1 MNSKI
6 TIPYGRQSIDNSD
19 IESVVEILKS
29 DWLTTGPEV
38 EKFEHAFSNFV
49 NSKYSIVVSNGTAAL
64 HCAMAAIGIGPGDE
78 VIIPA
83 ITFVATANSVVFQGG
98 TPVFADV
105 EKDTLLIDVKDVEK
119 KITSRTKAI
128 VAVDYAGQPAEYTQ
142 LQALAS
148 QYELSIIADACH
160 AVGGSYKGKPVGV
173 LADLSTFS
181 FHPVKNITTGEGG
194 IITTHNQDF
203 AKRMYLF
210 RNHGIITDHRQREK
224 QGSWHYEMAE
234 IGYNYRL
241 SDFQCALGISQLKKL
256 PNWVRNR
263 QKIASR
269 YDKSFSN
276 TLGVIPLKS
285 KKDIS
290 HAYHLYVVKID
301 SNFMGIDRENLFTQ
315 LRNKGIGVNV
325 HYMPVHY
332 HPFYVKKYN
341 TTPGMCP
348 VAENA
353 YKQILSLPI
362 YPDMSVQDQDFV
374 IESILDCFE

>member
-38 EKFEHAFSNFV
+38 EKFEHAFSNFA

-78 VIIPA
+78 VIIPT

-105 EKDTLLIDVKDVEK
+105 ENDTLLIDVKDVEK
-119 KITSRTKAI
+119 KMTSRTKAI
-128 VAVDYAGQPAEYTQ
+128 VAVDYAGQPADYSR

-148 QYELSIIADACH
+148 QYKLPIIADACH
-160 AVGGSYKGKPVGV
+160 AIGGSYKGKPVGA

-194 IITTHNQDF
+194 MITTNNQNF

-210 RNHGIITDHRQREK
+210 RNHGITTDFRQREK

-256 PNWVRNR
+256 PGWVRDR
-263 QKIASR
+263 QKIASH

-276 TLGVIPLKS
+276 IPGVIPIIS
-285 KKDIS
+285 KKDIN
-290 HAYHLYVVKID
+290 HAYHLYVIKID
-301 SNFMGIDRENLFTQ
+301 PNFMSVDRDSLFTQ

-348 VAENA
+348 VAESA

-374 IESILDCFE
+374 IKSILDCFE

>member
-1 MNSKI
+1 
-6 TIPYGRQSIDNSD
+6 
-19 IESVVEILKS
+19 
-29 DWLTTGPEV
+29 
-38 EKFEHAFSNFV
+38 
-49 NSKYSIVVSNGTAAL
+49 
-64 HCAMAAIGIGPGDE
+64 MAAIDIGPGDE

-98 TPVFADV
+98 IPVFADV
-105 EKDTLLIDVKDVEK
+105 ENDTLLIDVKDVKK
-119 KITSRTKAI
+119 KITSKTKAI
-128 VAVDYAGQPAEYTQ
+128 VAVDYAGQPADYAR

-148 QYELSIIADACH
+148 QYKLPIIADACH
-160 AVGGSYKGKPVGV
+160 AIGGSYKGKPVGG

-181 FHPVKNITTGEGG
+181 FHPVKNMTTGEGG
-194 IITTHNQDF
+194 MITTNNQVF

-210 RNHGIITDHRQREK
+210 RNHGITTDFRQREK

-241 SDFQCALGISQLKKL
+241 SDFQCSLGINQLKKL
-256 PNWVRNR
+256 PSWVGDR
-263 QKIASR
+263 QKIASH

-276 TLGVIPLKS
+276 IPGVIPLIS
-285 KKDIS
+285 KKDVN
-290 HAYHLYVVKID
+290 HAYHLYVVIID
-301 SNFMGIDRENLFTQ
+301 PNFSSIDRDSLFTQ

-332 HPFYVKKYN
+332 HPFYIKKYN

-348 VAENA
+348 VSESA

-362 YPDMSVQDQDFV
+362 YPDMSVQDQDLV

>member
-1 MNSKI
+1 MKI
-6 TIPYGRQSIDNSD
+6 KIPYGRQYIDAD
-19 IESVVEILKS
+19 DVQGVVEVLRS
-29 DWLTTGPEV
+29 DWLTTGPKV
-38 EKFEHAFSNFV
+38 ERLEHVFSNFV
-49 NSKYSIVVSNGTAAL
+49 GSKYSVAVSNGTAAL
-64 HCAMAAIGIGPGDE
+64 HCAMAAIGIGSGDE

-105 EKDTLLIDVKDVEK
+105 ENDTLLIDVKDVEK
-119 KITSRTKAI
+119 KITPRTKAI
-128 VAVDYAGQPAEYTQ
+128 IAVDYAGQPADYSR

-148 QYELSIIADACH
+148 QYKLPIIADACH
-160 AVGGSYKGKPVGV
+160 AIGGSYKGKPVGA

-194 IITTHNQDF
+194 MITTNNQNF

-210 RNHGIITDHRQREK
+210 RNHGITTDFRQREK

-256 PNWVRNR
+256 PGWVRDR
-263 QKIASR
+263 QKIASH

-276 TLGVIPLKS
+276 IPGVIPIIS
-285 KKDIS
+285 KKDIN
-290 HAYHLYVVKID
+290 HAYHLYVIKID
-301 SNFMGIDRENLFTQ
+301 PNFMSVDRDSLFTQ

-348 VAENA
+348 VAESA

-374 IESILDCFE
+374 IKSILDCFE